1 MTFALG
7 PIANAQGEF
16 KKRIKGTFEN
26 NIYTS
31 PEKDFQIHAPRLTFE
46 KWVSDEA
53 SGRAAGGTLVSFGD
67 IAGFDYS
74 VLSYPASQD
83 LTVEEALLFSGV
95 VHDKQVVQ
103 AAHGR
108 EWRVLSRFPGG
119 SNTEEFNA
127 GARKRLDLVAASAIF
142 TANSRTYHVSAGL
155 PLMSVTSFEER
166 AKMVRHHLEEF
177 LAGFQALNNPA
188 SDGKAPN
195 VSIKQEIHGTLRN
208 DVYTSASKDY
218 RVRAPRPFRLG
229 MKVRDENEADACE
242 VIFSDDFGGFYRVLS
257 FGMANGVTLEKSLR
271 ALKGPIEQKEMQ
283 TDRGKEFRVI
293 NVERAGAEV
302 GVKIA
307 DAPPNSKA
315 GTPDLVTANA
325 AFVANG
331 RIYHVVAGAVS
342 FDSSGTEAAAE
353 VARRRLEKFLAGFE
367 ALQSAK

>member
-1 MTFALG
+1 MQHKTVLGTLFFAACMTFALG

-119 SNTEEFNA
+119 SNTEGFNA

-142 TANSRTYHVSAGL
+142 TA
-155 PLMSVTSFEER
+155 
-166 AKMVRHHLEEF
+166 
-177 LAGFQALNNPA
+177 
-188 SDGKAPN
+188 